1 MKKIIKTISKNL
13 FLVFLLIGCSMINLW
28 NNQTDE
34 VVMSIKNSSLTNQGA
49 VVVIKG
55 STNLKEQLIFSS
67 DFKISKLVNAKYE
80 PLEYKI
86 ENVAWV
92 SIGYPIKKNTSIEL
106 EIKWEYLYGKLEPGS
121 YKLEKEYFADG
132 KVDVKKT
139 VATEFEI
146 K

>member
-1 MKKIIKTISKNL
+1 M
-13 FLVFLLIGCSMINLW
+13 VLLIGCSASNPS
-28 NNQTDE
+28 NSQQED
-34 VVMSIKNSSLTNQGA
+34 VVLSIKNNTLSNQGV
-49 VVVIKG
+49 VVVIGK
-55 STNLKEQLIFSS
+55 TNNLEKQLMFSS

-86 ENVAWV
+86 PNAGWDD
-92 SIGYPIKKNTSIEL
+92 IGYPIKKNSSMEF
-106 EIKWEYLYGKLEPGS
+106 EIKWEYLYGKLEPGK
-121 YKLEKEYFADG
+121 YKLEKEYFVDD

>member
-1 MKKIIKTISKNL
+1 M
-13 FLVFLLIGCSMINLW
+13 GCSMINSS

-55 STNLKEQLIFSS
+55 SANLKEQLIFSS
-67 DFKISKLVNAKYE
+67 DFKISKLVNVKYE

-86 ENVAWV
+86 ANVAWK

-121 YKLEKEYFADG
+121 YKLEKEYFVDG

-146 K
+146 KWG